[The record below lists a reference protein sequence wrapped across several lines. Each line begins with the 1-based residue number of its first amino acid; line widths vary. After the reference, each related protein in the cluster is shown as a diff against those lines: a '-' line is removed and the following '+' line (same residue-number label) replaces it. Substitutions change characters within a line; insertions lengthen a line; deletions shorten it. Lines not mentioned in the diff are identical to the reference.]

1 MMRFLLSILLLGA
14 AVAPAQKLRVGAAEV
29 VITPPLGMPMDGYYS
44 TRLMKGVHDDLH
56 AKAIV
61 MASGD
66 EQAALIACDLV
77 AIPAAV
83 IDEAR
88 QLIQAET
95 GIPGSRV
102 MISATHSHTG
112 PLIPSEGSPRRAE
125 Q

>member
-1 MMRFLLSILLLGA
+1 MRFLLSILLLGA

-102 MISATHSHTG
+102 MISATLRESV
-112 PLIPSEGSPRRAE
+112 PPAQEADK
-125 Q
+125 